1 MAEDAAGS
9 RLSYRVATDVVS
21 RGVRDETVLLNLESE
36 EYFGLDP
43 VGTRMWQ
50 VIEETGDPEEV
61 IRRLLEE
68 YEVEESVLR
77 QDLTDLIE
85 RLEKAGLLCS
95 EDTDDGVSS

>member
-1 MAEDAAGS
+1 MAEDAANP
-9 RLSYRVATDVVS
+9 RPSYRVATDVVS

-61 IRRLLEE
+61 IRRLLPE
-68 YEVEESVLR
+68 YDVEESVLR
-77 QDLTDLIE
+77 RDLANLIQ
-85 RLEKAGLLCS
+85 RLEKAGLLQAR
-95 EDTDDGVSS
+95 GA

>member
-1 MAEDAAGS
+1 MAEDASGS

-61 IRRLLEE
+61 IRRLLGE
-68 YEVEESVLR
+68 YDVEESVLR
-77 QDLTDLIE
+77 RDLADLIE
-85 RLEKAGLLCS
+85 RLEKAGLLTPA
-95 EDTDDGVSS
+95 D

>member
-9 RLSYRVATDVVS
+9 RPSYRVATDVVS

-43 VGTRMWQ
+43 IGTRMWQ

-61 IRRLLEE
+61 IRRLLGA
-68 YEVEESVLR
+68 YDVEESVLR
-77 QDLTDLIE
+77 QDLADLIE
-85 RLEKAGLLCS
+85 RLEKAGLLS
-95 EDTDDGVSS
+95 SDGDD